1 MDIVAPTP
9 SRFLAMEIERYYR
22 RFREVEALGKRGDE
36 LNLLRAEISHR
47 VDLYKLSTSLNYE
60 RIKDAN
66 KREKQALAILFE
78 ELSGHSWKNRFGWV
92 GQAKTMVKPAIRVM
106 EAEVPLYDGVN
117 MSQTDIT
124 GLDMDSNGLEGR
136 IPEKIGE
143 LTSIK
148 FLNLNFNQI
157 RDPLPSHLG
166 DLLHLEY
173 INLAGNLL
181 RGSLPTT
188 IFTNLS
194 SLRGLDL
201 SFNALSGSI
210 PDIFCSISR
219 LQELNLAGNRL
230 EGSLPPSMSCLVKL
244 RHLNLYSNLLTGDIP
259 NSFSTFTI
267 LSTVNISQNRYI
279 YMRLYLINVSSQLS
293 NTHSQ
298 INGLTNSAY
307 VLR

>member
-1 MDIVAPTP
+1 MASTPIDVVAPTP
-9 SRFLAMEIERYYR
+9 SRLLAMEIERYYR

-36 LNLLRAEISHR
+36 LHLLRAEISHR
-47 VDLYKLSTSLNYE
+47 VDLYKLATSLNYE

-78 ELSGHSWKNRFGWV
+78 ELSGHSWKHNFGWV
-92 GQAKTMVKPAIRVM
+92 GQAKTMVKPAIRVL
-106 EAEVPLYDGVN
+106 EAEVPLFDGIN

-143 LTSIK
+143 LTAIK

-157 RDPLPSHLG
+157 RDPLPTHLG
-166 DLLHLEY
+166 DLLQLEY

-181 RGSLPTT
+181 HGSLPST

-194 SLRGLDL
+194 TLRGLDL
-201 SFNALSGSI
+201 SFNALSGTI
-210 PDIFCSISR
+210 PDIFASIPR

-230 EGSLPPSMSCLVKL
+230 EGPLPPSISRLGKL
-244 RHLNLYSNLLTGDIP
+244 RHLNLYSNKLTGDIP
-259 NSFSTFTI
+259 ECFSTYTI
-267 LSTVNISQNRYI
+267 LSTVNISQNRY
-279 YMRLYLINVSSQLS
+279 
-293 NTHSQ
+293 
-298 INGLTNSAY
+298 
-307 VLR
+307 VLLKTLCVYPSF